1 MVYFPHRGGCRF
13 FNRFFILAEGPMK
26 FTIERAA
33 LLKSLS
39 HVQNVVERRHTNP
52 LLSNVKI
59 TAKNDGIILNATDN
73 ELEISEN
80 TAAKVEKAGSVTAS
94 AHKLYEIVRKL
105 PEGAEVE
112 FSQNAEK
119 GQLNISSGRAKFV
132 LATMPGEDFPTI
144 ADGEMTHK
152 FVLPAQDLRDLI
164 ERTSFAVSTDETRY
178 YLNGIYLHEAVS
190 KEEKILRAVATD
202 GHRLACAESALPEGA
217 SGMPGVIVPRK
228 AIGELSKLLAE
239 ESGDVK
245 VALST
250 YKIQFTFGDLVLTS
264 LLIEGTYPDYE
275 RVIPLDNDKV
285 LEVEAAALMAAVDRV
300 AVVSEKSRA
309 VRLSI
314 SKDLVVVS
322 SANAEEGSAS
332 DELEAKYDSENVEV
346 GLNYVYLLDVLRQI
360 KGGLARIAFLDSA
373 AAILLTDMSDPAVL
387 FVLMPMRV

>member
-1 MVYFPHRGGCRF
+1 
-13 FNRFFILAEGPMK
+13 MK

-59 TAKNDGIILNATDN
+59 TAKVGEGEGIVLNATDN

-80 TAAKVEKAGSVTAS
+80 TAAKVETAGSVTAS

-105 PEGAEVE
+105 PEGAQVE
-112 FSQNAEK
+112 FAQNVEK
-119 GQLNISSGRAKFV
+119 AQLNISAGRARFV
-132 LATMPGEDFPTI
+132 LATMAGEDFPTI
-144 ADGEMTHK
+144 ADGEMTHS
-152 FVLPAQDLRDLI
+152 FTLSAQDLQDLI
-164 ERTSFAVSTDETRY
+164 EHTSFAVSTDETRY

-190 KEEKILRAVATD
+190 KEDKILRAVATD

-217 SGMPGVIVPRK
+217 AGMPGVIVPRK
-228 AIGELSKLLAE
+228 AIGELSKLLSE
-239 ESGDVK
+239 ESGEVK
-245 VALST
+245 VVLSS
-250 YKIQFTFGDLVLTS
+250 YKIQFVFGALVLTS

-275 RVIPLDNDKV
+275 RVIPLENDKI

-309 VRLSI
+309 VRLSV

-322 SANAEEGSAS
+322 AANAEEGSAR
-332 DELEAKYDSENVEV
+332 DELEAKFDAEDVEV
-346 GLNYVYLLDVLRQI
+346 GFNYVYLLDVLRQI
-360 KGGLARIAFLDSA
+360 KGGLVRIAFLDSA
-373 AAILLTDMSDPAVL
+373 SPTVLTDLSDPSVL

>member
-1 MVYFPHRGGCRF
+1 
-13 FNRFFILAEGPMK
+13 MK

-59 TAKNDGIILNATDN
+59 TAKVGEGEGIVLNATDN

-80 TAAKVEKAGSVTAS
+80 TAAKVETAGSVTAS

-105 PEGAEVE
+105 PEGAQVE
-112 FSQNAEK
+112 FAQNVEK
-119 GQLNISSGRAKFV
+119 AQLNISAGRARFV
-132 LATMPGEDFPTI
+132 LATMAGEDFPTI
-144 ADGEMTHK
+144 ADGEMTHS
-152 FVLPAQDLRDLI
+152 FTLSAQDLQDLI
-164 ERTSFAVSTDETRY
+164 EHTSFAVSTDETRY

-190 KEEKILRAVATD
+190 KEDKILRAVATD

-217 SGMPGVIVPRK
+217 AGMPGVIVPRK
-228 AIGELSKLLAE
+228 AIGELSKLLSE
-239 ESGDVK
+239 ESGEVK
-245 VALST
+245 VALSS
-250 YKIQFTFGDLVLTS
+250 YKIQFVFGALVLTS

-275 RVIPLDNDKV
+275 RVIPLENDKI

-309 VRLSI
+309 VRLSV

-322 SANAEEGSAS
+322 AANAEEGSAR
-332 DELEAKYDSENVEV
+332 DELEAKFDAEDVEV
-346 GLNYVYLLDVLRQI
+346 GFNYVYLLDVLRQI
-360 KGGLARIAFLDSA
+360 KGGLVRIAFLDSA
-373 AAILLTDMSDPAVL
+373 SPTVLTDLSDPSVL

>member
-1 MVYFPHRGGCRF
+1 
-13 FNRFFILAEGPMK
+13 MK

-59 TAKNDGIILNATDN
+59 TAKAGEGEGIVLNATDN

-80 TAAKVEKAGSVTAS
+80 TAAKVETAGSVTAS

-105 PEGAEVE
+105 PEGAQVE
-112 FSQNAEK
+112 FAQNVEK
-119 GQLNISSGRAKFV
+119 AQLNISAGRARFV
-132 LATMPGEDFPTI
+132 LATMAGEDFPTI
-144 ADGEMTHK
+144 ADGEMTHS
-152 FVLPAQDLRDLI
+152 FTLSAQDLQDLI
-164 ERTSFAVSTDETRY
+164 EHTSFAVSTDETRY

-190 KEEKILRAVATD
+190 KEDKILRAVATD

-217 SGMPGVIVPRK
+217 AGMPGVIVPRK
-228 AIGELSKLLAE
+228 AIGELSKLLSE
-239 ESGDVK
+239 ESGEVK
-245 VALST
+245 VALSS
-250 YKIQFTFGDLVLTS
+250 YKIQFVFGALVLTS

-275 RVIPLDNDKV
+275 RVIPLENDKI

-309 VRLSI
+309 VRLSV

-322 SANAEEGSAS
+322 AANAEEGSAR
-332 DELEAKYDSENVEV
+332 DELEAKFDAEGVEV
-346 GLNYVYLLDVLRQI
+346 GFNYVYLLDVLRQI
-360 KGGLARIAFLDSA
+360 KGGLVRIAFLDSA
-373 AAILLTDMSDPAVL
+373 SPTVLTDLSDPSVL

>member
-1 MVYFPHRGGCRF
+1 
-13 FNRFFILAEGPMK
+13 MK

-59 TAKNDGIILNATDN
+59 TAQAGGNETILLNATDN

-80 TAAKVEKAGSVTAS
+80 TAAKVETAGSITAP

-105 PEGAEVE
+105 PDGAEIE
-112 FSQNAEK
+112 FSLNAEK
-119 GQLNISSGRAKFV
+119 GLLNISAGRAKFA
-132 LATMPGEDFPTI
+132 LATMAGEDFPTI
-144 ADGEMTHK
+144 AEGEMTHQ
-152 FVLPAQDLRDLI
+152 FVLPAQDLQDLI
-164 ERTSFAVSTDETRY
+164 ERTSFAVSTEETRY

-202 GHRLACAESALPEGA
+202 GHRLACAEAVFPEGA
-217 SGMPGVIVPRK
+217 SGMPGIIIPRK

-239 ESGDVK
+239 ETGEVS
-245 VALST
+245 VALSA
-250 YKIQFTFGDLVLTS
+250 YKIQFKFGTVVLTS

-275 RVIPLDNDKV
+275 RVIPLENDKI
-285 LEVEAAALMAAVDRV
+285 LEVEAASLMAAVDRV

-309 VRLSI
+309 VRLSV
-314 SKDLVVVS
+314 SKGLVLVS
-322 SANAEEGSAS
+322 AANAEEGSAQ
-332 DELEAKYDSENVEV
+332 DELEVNYDADAVEV
-346 GLNYVYLLDVLRQI
+346 GFNYRYLLDVLGQI
-360 KGGLARIAFLDSA
+360 KGGLVRIAFLDSA
-373 AAILLTDMSDPAVL
+373 SPTVLTDLSDPSVL

>member
-1 MVYFPHRGGCRF
+1 
-13 FNRFFILAEGPMK
+13 MK

-59 TAKNDGIILNATDN
+59 TAEAGEDGRIVLNATDN

-80 TAAKVEKAGSVTAS
+80 APAKVDVAGSITAP
-94 AHKLYEIVRKL
+94 AHKLYEIIRKL
-105 PEGAEVE
+105 PDGAEIE
-112 FSQNAEK
+112 FSLNTEK
-119 GQLNISSGRAKFV
+119 GQLNIAAGRAKFA

-152 FVLPAQDLRDLI
+152 FVLPAQDLQDLI
-164 ERTSFAVSTDETRY
+164 ERTAFAVSTEETRY
-178 YLNGIYLHEAVS
+178 YLNGIYLHEATS
-190 KEEKILRAVATD
+190 REEKILRAVATD
-202 GHRLACAESALPEGA
+202 GHRLACAEAVFPEGA
-217 SGMPGVIVPRK
+217 AGMPGIIIPRK

-239 ESGDVK
+239 ESGEVK
-245 VALST
+245 VALSA
-250 YKIQFTFGDLVLTS
+250 YKIQFTFGSLILTS

-275 RVIPLDNDKV
+275 RVIPLENDKI

-309 VRLSI
+309 VRLSV
-314 SKDLVVVS
+314 SKGLVTVS
-322 SANAEEGSAS
+322 AANAEEGSAQ
-332 DELEAKYDSENVEV
+332 DELEAKYESESVDV
-346 GLNYVYLLDVLRQI
+346 GFNYRYLLDVLGQI
-360 KGGLARIAFLDSA
+360 KGGLVRVAFLDSA
-373 AAILLTDMSDPAVL
+373 SPTVLTDLSDPSVL